1 MSESRGE
8 KIFRIINNIVMILL
22 AFICI
27 YPMVYVI
34 SASFSSMRAL
44 DAGEVILLPKGFN
57 IGAYKAVLEESDIW
71 VGYANTIFYTVV
83 GTAFSLFLTVCG
95 AYPLS
100 KKKFPGKGIVT
111 TILVFSMWFAAG
123 LIPNY
128 LNYVELGLLNTRTAI
143 ILHGACSGMY
153 VVIMRTFFQSIPDS
167 LEEAAL
173 IDGANQIQILI
184 KIYLPLSLA
193 SFATIGLMYAL
204 ARWNGYIWSM
214 ILLKDESL
222 QPLSVILKR
231 LVVDNTFSAG
241 EAAAQ
246 DTVQDYSTK
255 MLTYAIMVVSTL
267 PMLLAYPFI
276 QKYFEKGMMVGA
288 VKG

>member
-1 MSESRGE
+1 MRETKGE
-8 KIFRIINNIVMILL
+8 KIFHIVNNIFMILV

-44 DAGEVILLPKGFN
+44 DAGEVVLLPKGFN
-57 IGAYKAVLEESDIW
+57 IGAYKAVFEESDIW
-71 VGYANTIFYTVV
+71 VGYGNTIFYTII
-83 GTAFSLFLTVCG
+83 GTIFSLFLTVCG

-100 KKKFPGKGIVT
+100 KKKFPGKGLVT
-111 TILVFSMWFAAG
+111 TMLVFSMWFGAG
-123 LIPNY
+123 LVPNY

-143 ILHGACSGMY
+143 ILNGACSGMY
-153 VVIMRTFFQSIPDS
+153 VVIMRTFFQSVPDS

-193 SFATIGLMYAL
+193 AFATVGLMYAL

-246 DTVQDYSTK
+246 DTIQDYSTK
-255 MLTYAIMVVSTL
+255 MLTYAIMVVSTV